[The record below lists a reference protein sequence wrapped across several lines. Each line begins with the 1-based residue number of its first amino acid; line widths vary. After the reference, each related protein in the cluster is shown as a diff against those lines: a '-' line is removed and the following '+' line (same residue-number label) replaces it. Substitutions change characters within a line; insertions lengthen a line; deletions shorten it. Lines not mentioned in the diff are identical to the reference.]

1 MHIIAFTGKAGSGKD
16 TAANILIEKYG
27 FIKIS
32 FAASLKDAVAA
43 IFSWPRDMLE
53 GSTAESRAW
62 REQKDEW
69 WSNRL
74 SMNITPRHI
83 LQTWG
88 TELCRDGFHEDIWI
102 ASLEKKLVC
111 FPATTNIVITDC
123 RFENEAAVIHK
134 LGGKIIQI
142 DRSSIDS
149 ESKHSSE
156 LGISQNTTDI
166 IIYNKGTL
174 EELEFAIEC
183 TIEPIVRHKKSEQ
196 T

>member
-1 MHIIAFTGKAGSGKD
+1 MTIIAFTGKAGSGKD
-16 TAANILIEKYG
+16 TAANILIEQFN

-32 FAASLKDAVAA
+32 FAASLKDALAA

-53 GSTAESRAW
+53 GATAESRAW

-74 SMNITPRHI
+74 CMNITPRHI

-102 ASLEKKLVC
+102 ASLEKKLLS

-123 RFENEAAVIHK
+123 RFENEAAIIHK

-142 DRSSIDS
+142 DRSNTSINSD
-149 ESKHSSE
+149 SKHSSE
-156 LGISQNTTDI
+156 LGLSESTTDVI
-166 IIYNKGTL
+166 IHNKGTL
-174 EELEFAIEC
+174 EEFEFAIKC
-183 TIEPIVRHKKSEQ
+183 MIEPIFKN
-196 T
+196 